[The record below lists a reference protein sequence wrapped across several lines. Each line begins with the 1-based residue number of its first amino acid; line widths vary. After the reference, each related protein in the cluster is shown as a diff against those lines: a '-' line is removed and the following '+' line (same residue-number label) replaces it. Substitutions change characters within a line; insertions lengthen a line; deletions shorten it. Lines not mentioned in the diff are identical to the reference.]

1 MAQFSLK
8 KTHVRLLVK
17 DPTCFLFPNST
28 FSKIMPYT
36 TGKLS
41 ISSGKLSNSLS
52 YKKKKKKSRRIF
64 ISMDTFWISLFHDYW
79 LPVSSM
85 IHSSL
90 ADIWW
95 CYSIV
100 RLFLKYTEL
109 LYFGGPWYML
119 LSRLDMSGLFSLSI
133 S

>member
-52 YKKKKKKSRRIF
+52 YKKKKKKVEGF
-64 ISMDTFWISLFHDYW
+64 LFLW
-79 LPVSSM
+79 
-85 IHSSL
+85 IHSE
-90 ADIWW
+90 
-95 CYSIV
+95 
-100 RLFLKYTEL
+100 F
-109 LYFGGPWYML
+109 LYFMTIGY
-119 LSRLDMSGLFSLSI
+119 LSVP
-133 S
+133 